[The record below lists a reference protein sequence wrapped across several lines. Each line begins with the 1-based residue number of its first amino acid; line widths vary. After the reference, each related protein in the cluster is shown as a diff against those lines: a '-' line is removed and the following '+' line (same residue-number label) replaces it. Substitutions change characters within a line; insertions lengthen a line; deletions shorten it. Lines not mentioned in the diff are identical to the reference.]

1 MQPYPRERGSVKER
15 EKLTPL
21 RLTPR
26 QPGWFKFAKGAG
38 RLDLK
43 MLGKCGK
50 VGVYKNNS
58 FHYVRWYNEK
68 H

>member
-1 MQPYPRERGSVKER
+1 MQLYPRERGSVKER
-15 EKLTPL
+15 EKLTPP

-43 MLGKCGK
+43 IRTKCVK
-50 VGVYKNNS
+50 VSEYKYH
-58 FHYVRWYNEK
+58 FIHYVRWYNEK